1 MACSE
6 LVILDVGHGNCA
18 IIKHDKDAI
27 VIDAAARPVVAQT
40 LDEIGV
46 ERIHALVLSHAD
58 SDHLSGA
65 IPLLLDE
72 RRPIDHVYVNRD
84 GRVTETW
91 TNFRRAISTA
101 RKVNKSYAK
110 IHASLSQSDSGA
122 ISLAGTTLH
131 VLHPQPEMCLIGT
144 GGTDLSGFKVD
155 ANNMS
160 AVVLVVHDGERICL
174 LAADSDQNSLSCMI
188 EEDLSLEAPVLVFP
202 HHGGRG
208 GRPSHL
214 AFARQLVGLVKP
226 EVVLFSLGRG
236 SHGTPRPD
244 VMTGVRE
251 AMGDRP
257 PYVACTQLS
266 ANCSDATLSNDGR
279 SLNPRS
285 DGFSKNACCAGTV
298 TIRLQRGGLKQL
310 LRDLPSTHG
319 QFVTRHLPNALCRR
333 ALPVAP

>member
-6 LVILDVGHGNCA
+6 LIILDVGHGNCA
-18 IIKHDKDAI
+18 IIQHDNEAI
-27 VIDAAARPVVAQT
+27 VIDAAARPVVAKT

-46 ERIHALVLSHAD
+46 DRIRALVLSHAD

-72 RRPIDHVYVNRD
+72 RRPIDSVYVNRD
-84 GRVTETW
+84 GRVTESW
-91 TNFRRAISTA
+91 TNFRRAIATA
-101 RKVNKSYAK
+101 RKVNNSQAK
-110 IHASLSQSDSGA
+110 VYPSLSQSDSGA

-144 GGTDLSGFKVD
+144 GGIDLAGFKVD

-160 AVVLVVHDGERICL
+160 AVVLVEHNGERICL
-174 LAADSDQNSLSCMI
+174 LAADSDQYSLSCMI
-188 EEDLSLEAPVLVFP
+188 DENLSLEAPILVFP

-208 GRPSHL
+208 GRPNHL
-214 AFARQLVGLVKP
+214 AFARQLVSLVKP

-244 VMTGVRE
+244 VMSGVRE
-251 AMGDRP
+251 AMADRP
-257 PYVACTQLS
+257 AYVACTQLS
-266 ANCSDATLSNDGR
+266 ANCSDALLSNDGR
-279 SLNPRS
+279 NLNPRS
-285 DGFSKNACCAGTV
+285 DGFSKNTCCAGTI
-298 TIRLQRGGLKQL
+298 TIKLERGGLKQL
-310 LRDLPSTHG
+310 VQDLLLTHG

-333 ALPVAP
+333 AFPRAP